1 MNSFRQSRREMLGSS
16 LRAIAGLSLVG
27 GCETVACRE
36 PKTKVCRKGFKIG
49 ICDWTV
55 GRIADLEALAV
66 AKRLGADGVQ
76 VDFGMADDD
85 LPVLHKSC
93 LQKKYMGK
101 VEESGIEIAS
111 FGMVALGWAPYKS
124 DPRWEKWIG
133 EGIDVSARMGV
144 DIILLPFFGERD
156 LSGDAEGRGIVAEK
170 LRRFAPK
177 AESAGVVLGL
187 ESWMSAE
194 QNMEIIDAVGS
205 PAVQV
210 YYDVGNSKKK
220 GYDIYKEIRGLG
232 AKNICQFHAK
242 DYGHELFGKG
252 EIDFRRVREAMDDI
266 GYRGWFVFESN
277 KWEPD
282 KPVSA
287 EEEALFAK
295 NIEYLRGI
303 FPPNV

>member
-1 MNSFRQSRREMLGSS
+1 MNSFRQSRREMLASS
-16 LRAIAGLSLVG
+16 LRAIAGLSLAG

-36 PKTKVCRKGFKIG
+36 PKAKVCGKGFKIG
-49 ICDWTV
+49 ICDWSV
-55 GRIADLEALAV
+55 GRIADLSAFAV

-93 LQKKYMGK
+93 LQKKYMEK
-101 VEESGIEIAS
+101 VEESGVEIAS

-124 DPRWEKWIG
+124 DPRWLKWIK
-133 EGIDVSARMGV
+133 EGIDVSEEMGV
-144 DIILLPFFGERD
+144 GIILIPFFGESD
-156 LSGDAEGRGIVAEK
+156 LSDDEEGRLIVARK
-170 LRRFAPK
+170 LALVSIQ
-177 AESAGVVLGL
+177 AERAGVVLGL

-194 QNMEIIDAVGS
+194 QNMEIIDRVSSSAVK
-205 PAVQV
+205 V

-232 AKNICQFHAK
+232 AKNICEFHAK
-242 DYGHELFGKG
+242 DYGHEEFGKG
-252 EIDFRRVREAMDDI
+252 EIDFKRVREAMDDI
-266 GYRGWFVFESN
+266 GYRGWIVLESS

-287 EEEALFAK
+287 EEEAFFAK
-295 NIEYLRGI
+295 NIEYLRGL
-303 FPPNV
+303 FPRSV

>member
-1 MNSFRQSRREMLGSS
+1 MNSFRQSRREMLASG
-16 LRAIAGLSLVG
+16 LRAIAGLSLAG
-27 GCETVACRE
+27 GCKTVACRE
-36 PKTKVCRKGFKIG
+36 PKVKACGKGFKIG

-55 GRIADLEALAV
+55 GRIADLEAFAV

-76 VDFGMADDD
+76 VDFGMPDDD
-85 LPVLHKSC
+85 LPVLHNSC
-93 LQKKYMGK
+93 LQKKYM
-101 VEESGIEIAS
+101 EEVKGSGIEIAS

-124 DPRWEKWIG
+124 DPRWLKWIK
-133 EGIDVSARMGV
+133 EGIDVSEEMGV
-144 DIILLPFFGERD
+144 GIILIPFFGERD
-156 LSGDAEGRGIVAEK
+156 LSDDKEGRLIVAQK
-170 LRRFAPK
+170 LARVSIQ
-177 AESAGVVLGL
+177 AERAGVVLGL

-194 QNMEIIDAVGS
+194 QNMEIIDRVGS
-205 PAVQV
+205 SAVQV

-232 AKNICQFHAK
+232 AKNICEFHAK
-242 DYGHELFGKG
+242 DYGHEEFGKG

-287 EEEALFAK
+287 EEERKFAK

-303 FPPNV
+303 FPARV

>member
-1 MNSFRQSRREMLGSS
+1 MLASS
-16 LRAIAGLSLVG
+16 LRAIAGLSLAG

-36 PKTKVCRKGFKIG
+36 PKAKVCGKGFKIG
-49 ICDWTV
+49 ICDWSL
-55 GRIADLEALAV
+55 GRIAKLEAFEV

-85 LPVLHKSC
+85 LPVLHKSG
-93 LQKKYMGK
+93 LQKKYMEK

-124 DPRWEKWIG
+124 DPRWLKWIK
-133 EGIDVSARMGV
+133 EGIDVGEEMGV
-144 DIILLPFFGERD
+144 GIILIPFFGERD
-156 LSGDAEGRGIVAEK
+156 LSDDKEGRLIVARK
-170 LRRFAPK
+170 LALVSIQ
-177 AESAGVVLGL
+177 AERAGVVLGL

-194 QNMEIIDAVGS
+194 QNMEIIDRVGS

-220 GYDIYKEIRGLG
+220 GYDIYKEIRDLG
-232 AKNICQFHAK
+232 RKNICEFHAK
-242 DYGHELFGKG
+242 DYGDELFGKG
-252 EIDFRRVREAMDDI
+252 DVDFRRVREAMDDI
-266 GYRGWFVFESN
+266 GYRGWFVFESS

-287 EEEALFAK
+287 EDEVKFAK
-295 NIEYLRGI
+295 NIEYLRSL
-303 FPPNV
+303 FPRSV

>member
-1 MNSFRQSRREMLGSS
+1 MNSFRQSRREMLASS
-16 LRAIAGLSLVG
+16 LGAIAGLALAG

-36 PKTKVCRKGFKIG
+36 PKTKVCSKGFKIG

-76 VDFGMADDD
+76 VDFGMEEDD
-85 LPVLHKSC
+85 LPVLHKLC
-93 LQKKYMGK
+93 LQKKYLREAKKQQM
-101 VEESGIEIAS
+101 EIAS

-124 DPRWEKWIG
+124 DQRWLKWIK
-133 EGIDVSARMGV
+133 EGIDVSEEMGV
-144 DIILLPFFGERD
+144 GIILIPFFGESD
-156 LSGDAEGRGIVAEK
+156 LSDDEEGRLIVARK
-170 LRRFAPK
+170 LALVSIQ
-177 AESAGVVLGL
+177 AERAGVVLGL

-194 QNMEIIDAVGS
+194 QNMEIIDRVGS
-205 PAVQV
+205 SAVQV

-242 DYGHELFGKG
+242 DYGDELFGKG
-252 EIDFRRVREAMDDI
+252 DVDFKRVREAMDDI
-266 GYRGWFVFESN
+266 GYRGWIVFESN

-287 EEEALFAK
+287 EEEALFAR
-295 NIEYLRGI
+295 NIEYLRSI
-303 FPPNV
+303 FPGSV